1 MSRHTTTTN
10 LKRDIRRLRATA
22 DELDGIIALTGIPA
36 ALREIATN
44 FEERFGEEEAH
55 FAQSRRDAETRNR
68 FAEETK
74 GIVPSNISWARK
86 AVKNI
91 DVDISDLM

>member
-1 MSRHTTTTN
+1 MSKYTSTTN

-22 DELDGIIALTGIPA
+22 DQLDGIIALTGIPA

-44 FEERFGEEEAH
+44 FAERFEMEEVH

-68 FAEETK
+68 FKEETK
-74 GIVPSNISWARK
+74 GITPSNLRWVQSIIAD
-86 AVKNI
+86 I
-91 DVDISDLM
+91 DINDLL